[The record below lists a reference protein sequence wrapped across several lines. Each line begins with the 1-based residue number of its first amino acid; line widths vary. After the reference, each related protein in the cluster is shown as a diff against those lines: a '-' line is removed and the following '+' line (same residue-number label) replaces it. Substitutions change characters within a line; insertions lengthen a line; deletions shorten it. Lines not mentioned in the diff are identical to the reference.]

1 MAESL
6 KSSGSARIFLLA
18 FALCSLAGLLAAA
31 AAHAGLAR
39 AGLLAPPPYVATWC
53 IDGKLDFLSK
63 TDLETVEVASVGS
76 SATWRN
82 LDMSVVQES
91 LGKPSL
97 NAAPCFLNVDQTAYL
112 TEFLLPRMPQL
123 DTLVTSFIPQDFEGC
138 RPGDAAFFDRQLAG
152 AVFDRR
158 VPEWAPYITGFRP
171 MHLFTYAFQKSR
183 GTGGFGVALHEDGLG
198 SAVFA
203 EPFDWWPD
211 LNISE
216 ACYSELTR
224 LEALTRARGVRLVV
238 AIAPIDPGW
247 QADRDPDGKLLSD
260 WRARMRAA
268 LPDDVLLVDGGSLNL
283 SSDQFADAMHLLH
296 PNEAAFSRLIAQ
308 AILEAEAP
316 APCAPGDPDGEC

>member
-1 MAESL
+1 MQE
-6 KSSGSARIFLLA
+6 GQTARGGAGVFLLV
-18 FALCSLAGLLAAA
+18 FALCSLAGLVMAA

-53 IDGKLDFLSK
+53 IDRKLAFLSSA
-63 TDLETVEVASVGS
+63 DLEAVEVATIGS
-76 SATWRN
+76 SAAWRN
-82 LDMSVVQES
+82 VDMTVFEDV
-91 LGKPSL
+91 LGKTAL

-112 TEFLLPRMPQL
+112 SEFLLPRMPEL
-123 DTLVTSFIPQDFEGC
+123 ETLVAIFIPQDFEGC
-138 RPGDAAFFDRQLAG
+138 RPGDADFFDRGLAG

-158 VPEWAPYITGFRP
+158 VPDWAPYITGFRP

-183 GTGGFGVALHEDGLG
+183 GTGGFGVAVHEDGLG
-198 SAVFA
+198 SATFA

-216 ACYSELTR
+216 ACYGELAH
-224 LEALTRARGVRLVV
+224 LDALTRARGVRLVV

-247 QADRDPDGKLLSD
+247 LADRDPDGKLLSD

-296 PNEAAFSRLIAQ
+296 PNEAVFSRLIVQ
-308 AILEAEAP
+308 AILREETP
-316 APCAPGDPDGEC
+316 DPCAPGEPGGGC